1 MPAGES
7 VERRDARP
15 GHGYASEGL
24 RGASA
29 PDAMTSRLRGAI
41 CDAWA
46 TRFAAGRAGPKLAA
60 LPSMSDTNKSESV
73 DLSSLTQ
80 LRDEIRVRVHLAQL
94 DAKEKWEE
102 LETKFASLEH
112 KVTSEGGSVIGA
124 TAQLAKEL
132 KQSLVD
138 FRQRLSS

>member
-1 MPAGES
+1 VGGRQGEGGPWAS
-7 VERRDARP
+7 RRVGRGDAARSDILQRARATWRDEP
-15 GHGYASEGL
+15 GAHRGVVLGL
-24 RGASA
+24 
-29 PDAMTSRLRGAI
+29 
-41 CDAWA
+41 
-46 TRFAAGRAGPKLAA
+46 KLATCA
-60 LPSMSDTNKSESV
+60 SMSDSNESDSV
-73 DLSSLTQ
+73 DLGSLTQ

-132 KQSLVD
+132 KQSFVD
-138 FRQRLSS
+138 FRQRLAS